1 MMKAVRKYLILL
13 VLLPL
18 AGCLHD
24 SLSGSEDREPTGTAL
39 LNVQLRLPD
48 GSDIDVSEVSVK
60 VKNKE
65 MPFSFSVRPD
75 ANGKAELKL
84 QPGKYDITAE
94 AYFSA
99 THVSVAGGVPEF
111 LLTADGIIDAD
122 GVVREPKVEIPLN
135 VSVPGE
141 LVFREIYY
149 HGSSTLEGTS
159 YTKDRYLEIY
169 NNTGAGGKTM
179 YLDSLCLAALY
190 PANSTTGSN
199 AWAGR
204 DTIPVFQM
212 IWMFPGDGHSY
223 PLAPGESAVVAAM
236 AAVDHRGR
244 CTSGLELG
252 RAHFGCYDAQ
262 LPMHEIAAGVTP
274 MIMYMT
280 GQGTAWALSIHS
292 PAVVLFKPE
301 MGMRRYMDDA
311 ARWERYAP
319 GESSGTRYRH
329 IAASWILDGVDCA
342 DSPSLS
348 IKRLPSSVDAS
359 YVYMRS
365 AHYSGKCIRR
375 VLESEEGGVPFY
387 RDSNNSAADF
397 ITDCEPSP
405 RLKDD

>member
-1 MMKAVRKYLILL
+1 MKKTPVHICLL
-13 VLLPL
+13 AAVLL
-18 AGCLHD
+18 AAACLRD
-24 SLSGSEDREPTGTAL
+24 TISDPSAREEGTAR
-39 LNVQLRLPD
+39 LRLELT
-48 GSDIDVSEVSVK
+48 SDADLDFTK
-60 VKNKE
+60 VNIKVNNKE
-65 MPFSFSVRPD
+65 MPFVFTVQPD
-75 ANGKAELKL
+75 ADGRAELLL
-84 QPGKYDITAE
+84 QPGKYDISAS
-94 AYFSA
+94 AYFRENRSSA
-99 THVSVAGGVPEF
+99 AGGAEEF
-111 LLTADGIIDAD
+111 LLTREGIIASD
-122 GVVREPKVEIPLN
+122 GSVREPDIHIPLS

-149 HGSSTLEGTS
+149 HGSNTLEGAA

-169 NNTGAGGKTM
+169 NNTGADGKTL
-179 YLDSLCLAALY
+179 YLDSLCIAALY

-212 IWMFPGDGHSY
+212 FWMFPGDGHSY

-236 AAVDHRGR
+236 AAVDHSER
-244 CTSGLELG
+244 CTSGLNLG
-252 RAHFGCYDAQ
+252 RAHFGCYDPQ

-301 MGMRRYMDDA
+301 MGVRKYMDDA
-311 ARWERYAP
+311 LTWERYAP

-329 IAASWILDGVDCA
+329 IAKEWILDGVDCA
-342 DSPSLS
+342 DTPSQS
-348 IKRLPSSVDAS
+348 IKRLPVSIDAS

-375 VLESEEGGVPFY
+375 KTESEEGGIAFY
-387 RDSNNSAADF
+387 SDTNNSAEDF
-397 ITDCEPSP
+397 ITDCTPSP
-405 RLKDD
+405 RLKND